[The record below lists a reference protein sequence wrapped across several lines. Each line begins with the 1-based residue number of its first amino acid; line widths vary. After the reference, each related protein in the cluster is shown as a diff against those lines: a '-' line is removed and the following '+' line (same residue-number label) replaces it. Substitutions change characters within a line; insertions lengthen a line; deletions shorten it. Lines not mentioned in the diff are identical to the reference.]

1 MLTFTFLIFLTMSRK
16 NILVLTGS
24 FVILVFLIWFFSSS
38 PTEISNSITVEVQ
51 KGTFVIDVTTTG
63 ELEARSSENIKGPN
77 PNALRNAR
85 IHRYMIEDIVPDG
98 TVVDSGQWV
107 ATLDRSDLQNK
118 ITDQELE
125 VEKLETQFVKV
136 QLDTT
141 LTLRAARDELINLKF
156 TLEEKQI
163 VVDQS
168 IYEPPASQRQVKI
181 DLEKTQRALQ
191 QNIENYSIKH
201 QKAEANMREVAT
213 NLQKAKRVLKE
224 YNDLK
229 DEFII
234 RAPKSG
240 MVNYKRDWSGKK
252 QGVGAQ
258 VSMWENVVATLPNL
272 SAMNSRTYVNEIDIS
287 KIRDGQKTEIQID
300 AFPDKSFSG
309 VVFDVANMGEQMRNS
324 NAKVFEVIIHIDG
337 YDSILRP
344 SMTTK
349 NSIITEVIDSVLF
362 VPIEGVNVIDTIN
375 FVYTSHRRQQVIP
388 GKTNEISIIIYEGLD
403 ENDEIY
409 LIPPEGADSWEL
421 KMLDKDVIEKY
432 ESLKVEKPEIK
443 PPDKKPKIDLGG
455 NKGRKGNRKP
465 SSN

>member
-1 MLTFTFLIFLTMSRK
+1 MKRK
-16 NILVLTGS
+16 NAVTITVSFLVLI
-24 FVILVFLIWFFSSS
+24 VLIWYFSSS
-38 PTEISNSITVEVQ
+38 STETQNTITVEVQ

-77 PNALRNAR
+77 PNSLRNAR

-118 ITDQELE
+118 ITDQQLE
-125 VEKLETQFVKV
+125 VEKLETQFIKT

-141 LTLRAARDELINLKF
+141 LTLRAARDDLINLEF
-156 TLEEKQI
+156 ALEEKQI

-168 IYEPPASQRQVKI
+168 LYEPPATQRQVKI
-181 DLEKTQRALQ
+181 DFERTQRSLN
-191 QNIENYSIKH
+191 QNIENYTIKH
-201 QKAEANMREVAT
+201 QKAEADMREVAT
-213 NLQKAKRVLKE
+213 NLQKARRVLSE

-229 DEFII
+229 KEFVVM
-234 RAPKSG
+234 APKAG
-240 MVNYKRDWSGKK
+240 MVNYKRDWNGKK

-287 KIRDGQKTEIQID
+287 RVRAGQVAEIQID
-300 AFPDKSFSG
+300 AFPNKSFSG
-309 VVFDVANMGEQMRNS
+309 IVYEVANMGEQMRNS

-349 NSIITEVIDSVLF
+349 NSIITEIIDSVLF
-362 VPIEGVNVIDTIN
+362 IPIECVNVIDTIN
-375 FVYTSHRRQQVIP
+375 FVYTDGVRKQVIP
-388 GKTNEISIIIYEGLD
+388 GKTNETSIIILEGLSKGD
-403 ENDEIY
+403 AIY
-409 LIPPEGADSWEL
+409 LIPPEEADEWSLEL
-421 KMLDKDVIEKY
+421 LDKSIIEKY
-432 ESLKVEKPEIK
+432 KEFENTKEDIKV
-443 PPDKKPKIDLGG
+443 DDKPKSET
-455 NKGRKGNRKP
+455 KKEKRGNRKRKKK
-465 SSN
+465 

>member
-1 MLTFTFLIFLTMSRK
+1 MKRNNKI
-16 NILVLTGS
+16 ILSLSFIVLVT
-24 FVILVFLIWFFSSS
+24 LIWYFSSS
-38 PTEISNSITVEVQ
+38 SVETTNTISIEVK

-125 VEKLETQFVKV
+125 VEKLETQFVKT

-168 IYEPPASQRQVKI
+168 IYEPPATQRQVKI
-181 DLEKTQRALQ
+181 DLDKTRRTLT

-201 QKAEANMREVAT
+201 QKSEADMREVAT
-213 NLQKAKRVLKE
+213 NLQKARRVLNE
-224 YNDLK
+224 YNNLK
-229 DEFII
+229 KEFIVL
-234 RAPKSG
+234 APKSG
-240 MVNYKRDWSGKK
+240 MVNYKRDWNGKK

-287 KIRDGQKTEIQID
+287 RVRTGQKTEIQVD
-300 AFPDKSFSG
+300 AFPERKFTG
-309 VVFDVANMGEQMRNS
+309 EVFEVANMGEQMRNS
-324 NAKVFEVIIHIDG
+324 NAKVFEVIIHVNG
-337 YDSILRP
+337 FDSILRP

-349 NSIITEVIDSVLF
+349 NSIITEIIDSVLF
-362 VPIEGVNVIDTIN
+362 VPIESVNIVDTIN
-375 FVYTSHRRQQVIP
+375 FVYTIHNRKQVIP
-388 GKTNEISIIIYEGLD
+388 GKTNETSIIIYEGLEEGD
-403 ENDEIY
+403 EVY
-409 LIPPEGADSWEL
+409 LIPPDGADEWTLEL
-421 KMLDKDVIEKY
+421 LDESVIEKY
-432 ESLKVEKPEIK
+432 KTKDEIKVEK
-443 PPDKKPKIDLGG
+443 KKPDMPVNPNKKKG
-455 NKGRKGNRKP
+455 KGRKGNKKP
-465 SSN
+465 PTS

>member
-1 MLTFTFLIFLTMSRK
+1 MSRK
-16 NILVLTGS
+16 NAIILGVS
-24 FVILVFLIWFFSSS
+24 FVVLVSLIWYFSSS
-38 PTEISNSITVEVQ
+38 SVESSNTIVVEVQ

-77 PNALRNAR
+77 ANSLRNAR

-125 VEKLETQFVKV
+125 VEKLETQFVQT

-141 LTLRAARDELINLKF
+141 LTLRAARDELINLEF

-163 VVDQS
+163 IVDQS
-168 IYEPPASQRQVKI
+168 LYEPPATQRQVKI
-181 DLEKTQRALQ
+181 DFEKTQRSLS
-191 QNIENYSIKH
+191 QNIENYEIKH
-201 QKAEANMREVAT
+201 QKANADMKEVAT
-213 NLQKAKRVLKE
+213 KLQKTRRVLTE

-229 DEFII
+229 KEFVIV
-234 RAPKSG
+234 APKAG
-240 MVNYKRDWSGKK
+240 MVNYKRDWNGKK

-258 VSMWENVVATLPNL
+258 ISMWDNVVATLPNL

-287 KIRDGQKTEIQID
+287 RVQNGQKAIVEVD
-300 AFPDKSFSG
+300 AFPDKSFTG
-309 VVFDVANMGEQMRNS
+309 IVHEVANMGEQMRNS
-324 NAKVFEVIIHIDG
+324 NAKVFEVMIQIDG

-362 VPIEGVNVIDTIN
+362 IPIECVNIIDSVN
-375 FVYTSHRRQQVIP
+375 FVYTQSGRMQVIP
-388 GKTNEISIIIYEGLD
+388 GKTNETSIIIFEGLD
-403 ENDEIY
+403 EDDEVY
-409 LIPPEGADSWEL
+409 LIPPEGADEW
-421 KMLDKDVIEKY
+421 
-432 ESLKVEKPEIK
+432 SLKLLDPEIVKKYNEVTK
-443 PPDKKPKIDLGG
+443 PDTKTEEKKMP
-455 NKGRKGNRKP
+455 RKRDGNRKKGRGG
-465 SSN
+465 NRNK

>member
-1 MLTFTFLIFLTMSRK
+1 MKRK
-16 NILVLTGS
+16 NTIILSISFIVLVT
-24 FVILVFLIWFFSSS
+24 LIWYFSSS
-38 PTEISNSITVEVQ
+38 TVETTNTIIVEVE

-125 VEKLETQFVKV
+125 VEKLETQFVKT

-141 LTLRAARDELINLKF
+141 LTLRAARDELINLEF

-168 IYEPPASQRQVKI
+168 IYEPPATQRQVKI
-181 DLEKTQRALQ
+181 DLDKTQRTLT
-191 QNIENYSIKH
+191 QNVENYSIKH
-201 QKAEANMREVAT
+201 QKAEADMREVAT
-213 NLQKAKRVLKE
+213 NLQKARRVLNE
-224 YNDLK
+224 YNNLK
-229 DEFII
+229 KEFII
-234 RAPKSG
+234 LAPKSG
-240 MVNYKRDWSGKK
+240 MVNYKRDWNGKK

-287 KIRDGQKTEIQID
+287 RVRAGQKAEIQVD
-300 AFPDKSFSG
+300 AFPDRSFEG
-309 VVFDVANMGEQMRNS
+309 EVFEVANMGEQMRNS
-324 NAKVFEVIIHIDG
+324 NAKVFEVIIHVSG
-337 YDSILRP
+337 FDSILRP

-349 NSIITEVIDSVLF
+349 NSIVTEIIDSVLF
-362 VPIEGVNVIDTIN
+362 IPIESVNIIDTIN
-375 FVYTSHRRQQVIP
+375 FVYTSYNRKQVIP
-388 GKTNEISIIIYEGLD
+388 GKTNETSIIIYEGLEEGD
-403 ENDEIY
+403 EVY
-409 LIPPEGADSWEL
+409 LIPPEGADEWSLEL
-421 KMLDKDVIEKY
+421 LDEAVLEKY
-432 ESLKVEKPEIK
+432 KAKETKKVEEKKPEESEN
-443 PPDKKPKIDLGG
+443 PDMKKKR
-455 NKGRKGNRKP
+455 GRKGNRKP
-465 SSN
+465 SGK

>member
-1 MLTFTFLIFLTMSRK
+1 MKRENTI
-16 NILVLTGS
+16 ILSVS
-24 FVILVFLIWFFSSS
+24 FIIIVSLIWYFSSS
-38 PTEISNSITVEVQ
+38 TAETTNTIIVEVE

-98 TVVDSGQWV
+98 IVVDSGQWV
-107 ATLDRSDLQNK
+107 ATIDRSDLQNK

-125 VEKLETQFVKV
+125 VEKLETQFVKT

-141 LTLRAARDELINLKF
+141 LALRAARDELINLGF

-163 VVDQS
+163 VIDQS
-168 IYEPPASQRQVKI
+168 IYEPPATQRQVKI
-181 DLEKTQRALQ
+181 DFEKTQRALN

-201 QKAEANMREVAT
+201 QKAEADMREVAT
-213 NLQKAKRVLKE
+213 NLQKARRVLNE

-229 DEFII
+229 KQFII
-234 RAPKSG
+234 HAPKAG
-240 MVNYKRDWSGKK
+240 MVNYKRDWNGKK

-287 KIRDGQKTEIQID
+287 RVRTGQKTKIQVD
-300 AFPDKSFSG
+300 AFPNKSFSG
-309 VVFDVANMGEQMRNS
+309 VVFEVANMGEQMRNS
-324 NAKVFEVIIHIDG
+324 NAKVFEVIIHVNG

-349 NSIITEVIDSVLF
+349 NSIITEIIDSVLF
-362 VPIEGVNVIDTIN
+362 VPIESINVIDTIN
-375 FVYTSHRRQQVIP
+375 FVYTSHRRKQVIP
-388 GKTNEISIIIYEGLD
+388 GKTNETGIIIYEGL
-403 ENDEIY
+403 EEGDEIY
-409 LIPPEGADSWEL
+409 LIPPEGADDWTL
-421 KMLDKDVIEKY
+421 KLLDKTV
-432 ESLKVEKPEIK
+432 VEKHKVSREKKVGNKEPEK
-443 PPDKKPKIDLGG
+443 PGKPDVKDKKGRRG
-455 NKGRKGNRKP
+455 KGKP
-465 SSN
+465 SGN

>member
-1 MLTFTFLIFLTMSRK
+1 MSRK
-16 NILVLTGS
+16 NAIILGVS
-24 FVILVFLIWFFSSS
+24 FVVLVSLIWYFSSS
-38 PTEISNSITVEVQ
+38 SVESSNTIIVEVQ

-77 PNALRNAR
+77 ANSLRNAR

-125 VEKLETQFVKV
+125 VEKLETQFVQT

-141 LTLRAARDELINLKF
+141 LTLRAARDELINLEF

-168 IYEPPASQRQVKI
+168 LYEPPATQRQVKI
-181 DLEKTQRALQ
+181 DFEKTQRALN
-191 QNIENYSIKH
+191 QNIENYEIKH
-201 QKAEANMREVAT
+201 QKANADMKEVAT
-213 NLQKAKRVLKE
+213 KLQKTRRVLTE

-229 DEFII
+229 KEFVVV
-234 RAPKSG
+234 APKSG

-258 VSMWENVVATLPNL
+258 ISMWENVVATLPNL

-287 KIRDGQKTEIQID
+287 HVQDGQKAIVEVD
-300 AFPDKSFSG
+300 AFPDKSFTG
-309 VVFDVANMGEQMRNS
+309 IVHEVANMGEQMRNS
-324 NAKVFEVIIHIDG
+324 NAKVFEVMIQIDG
-337 YDSILRP
+337 FDSILRP

-349 NSIITEVIDSVLF
+349 NSIITEIIDSVLF
-362 VPIEGVNVIDTIN
+362 LPIECVNIIDTVN
-375 FVYTSHRRQQVIP
+375 FVYTPSGRKQVIP
-388 GKTNEISIIIYEGLD
+388 GKTNETSITIYEGLEEGD
-403 ENDEIY
+403 EVYMIA
-409 LIPPEGADSWEL
+409 PEGADEWSMEL
-421 KMLDKDVIEKY
+421 LDPEIVKKYNPIAIEETKT
-432 ESLKVEKPEIK
+432 EEKEKPS
-443 PPDKKPKIDLGG
+443 KKDGKRKKGRGG
-455 NKGRKGNRKP
+455 NINK
-465 SSN
+465 

>member
-1 MLTFTFLIFLTMSRK
+1 MKLKNRIIISASFLI
-16 NILVLTGS
+16 LVA
-24 FVILVFLIWFFSSS
+24 LIWYLSGSTTV
-38 PTEISNSITVEVQ
+38 TENTITVEVQ
-51 KGTFVIDVTTTG
+51 EGTFVIDVTTTG

-118 ITDQELE
+118 ITDQQLE
-125 VEKLETQFVKV
+125 VEKLGTQFVKT

-141 LTLRAARDELINLKF
+141 LTLRAARDELINLEF

-168 IYEPPASQRQVKI
+168 LYEPPATQRQVKI
-181 DLEKTQRALQ
+181 DFDRTQRSLN

-201 QKAEANMREVAT
+201 QKAEADMREVAT
-213 NLQKAKRVLKE
+213 NLQKARRVQTE

-229 DEFII
+229 KEFVIL
-234 RAPKSG
+234 APKSG
-240 MVNYKRDWSGKK
+240 MVNYKRDWNGKK

-272 SAMNSRTYVNEIDIS
+272 SAMNSRTYINEIDIS
-287 KIRDGQKTEIQID
+287 RIRAGQLAEIQID
-300 AFPDKSFSG
+300 AFPNENFSG
-309 VVFDVANMGEQMRNS
+309 VVFEVANMGEQMRNS
-324 NAKVFEVIIHIDG
+324 NAKVFEVMIHIDG

-362 VPIEGVNVIDTIN
+362 LPIESVNLVDTIN
-375 FVYTSHRRQQVIP
+375 FVYTSGKRKQVIP
-388 GKTNEISIIIYEGLD
+388 GKTNETSIIILEGL
-403 ENDEIY
+403 EVGNEVY
-409 LIPPEGADSWEL
+409 LIPPEGADEWDIEL
-421 KMLDKDVIEKY
+421 LDEAIIKRYTDLDKKKQDAKQ
-432 ESLKVEKPEIK
+432 LA
-443 PPDKKPKIDLGG
+443 KPKSDNL
-455 NKGRKGNRKP
+455 NKKKGRKGSKRTKP
-465 SSN
+465 NGK

>member
-1 MLTFTFLIFLTMSRK
+1 MKRK
-16 NILVLTGS
+16 NTIAITVSLLILVT
-24 FVILVFLIWFFSSS
+24 LIWYFSGST
-38 PTEISNSITVEVQ
+38 TETENTITVEVE

-98 TVVDSGQWV
+98 TVVDSGDWV

-125 VEKLETQFVKV
+125 IEKLETQFVKT

-141 LTLRAARDELINLKF
+141 LTMRAARDELINLEF

-168 IYEPPASQRQVKI
+168 LYEPPATQRQVKI
-181 DLEKTQRALQ
+181 DFDRTQRSLN
-191 QNIENYSIKH
+191 QNIENYTIRH
-201 QKAEANMREVAT
+201 QKAEADMREVAT
-213 NLQKAKRVLKE
+213 NLQKARRVQNE
-224 YNDLK
+224 YNELK
-229 DEFII
+229 KQFII
-234 RAPKSG
+234 MAPKSG
-240 MVNYKRDWSGKK
+240 MVNYKRDWNGKK

-287 KIRDGQKTEIQID
+287 KVRAGQIAEIQID
-300 AFPDKSFSG
+300 AFPNEIFSG
-309 VVFDVANMGEQMRNS
+309 VVFEVANMGEQMRNS
-324 NAKVFEVIIHIDG
+324 NAKVFEVIIHIAG

-349 NSIITEVIDSVLF
+349 NSIITEVIDSVLYL
-362 VPIEGVNVIDTIN
+362 PIESVNIVDTIN
-375 FVYTSHRRQQVIP
+375 FVYTSGKRKQVIP
-388 GKTNEISIIIYEGLD
+388 GKTNEADIIILEGLVEGD
-403 ENDEIY
+403 EVY
-409 LIPPEGADSWEL
+409 TVPPEGADEWRL
-421 KMLDKDVIEKY
+421 VRLDESILEKY
-432 ESLKVEKPEIK
+432 REMDRKKAKVKEVKK
-443 PPDKKPKIDLGG
+443 SKNGDVDKR
-455 NKGRKGNRKP
+455 KGRKGKRNKP
-465 SSN
+465 TV